1 MFATSKIFWPGMS
14 ADIRA
19 YVESCDTCA
28 TYCAKQPEQPLQMHE
43 VPERPWQKVGSDIFS
58 IKGRNYLVTVDYYS
72 QFIELDYLPET
83 NSATVITK
91 LKHHFARHG
100 IPDVVVSDNGPQ
112 YASSEFQ
119 CFARHWN
126 FQHKRIAPGNS
137 RANGQAESAV
147 KIIKNLMI
155 KSAKSGDDPYIAL
168 LNLRNTPNE
177 GMSSSPVQRLLR
189 RRTQSV
195 LPATPAVL
203 KPSKIPVSEHSR
215 LQWKRFQSAQGDCS
229 RSYLPPLRSGDR
241 VRMEPIDGKKEWRPA
256 SVTRAL
262 PHNNYEVWD
271 GTRSFTCARKF
282 LRKKP
287 STEPASSTVPDDSL
301 SQRHSGLIPCAVPLP
316 SQPTYRQQ
324 TSDNGDDDES
334 TLPAVPASPRS
345 RAPQTANSPPR
356 SVPLSS
362 TQTRSGRTVKAPSK
376 LNLSTLA

>member
-1 MFATSKIFWPGMS
+1 MS

-43 VPERPWQKVGSDIFS
+43 VPERPWQKVGSDIFT

-119 CFARHWN
+119 CFVRHWN

-137 RANGQAESAV
+137 RANGQAQAAV

-177 GMSSSPVQRLLR
+177 GMSSSPVQRLMG

-215 LQWKRFQSAQGDCS
+215 LQWKRFQPAQRDCS
-229 RSYLPPLRSGDR
+229 RSNLPPLRSGDH

-256 SVTRAL
+256 SVTTAL
-262 PHNNYEVWD
+262 PHNNSEVWD
-271 GTRSFTCARKF
+271 RTRSFIRARKF

-287 STEPASSTVPDDSL
+287 SPEPASSTVPDDSR
-301 SQRHSGLIPCAVPLP
+301 SQRPSGLIPCAVSLP

-334 TLPAVPASPRS
+334 TLPALHASPGS
-345 RAPQTANSPPR
+345 RAPLTANSPPR

-362 TQTRSGRTVKAPSK
+362 TQARSERTVKAPSK
-376 LNLSTLA
+376 LNLRTLA

>member
-1 MFATSKIFWPGMS
+1 MARPQGFRPHCGSAILQLQRRANRHSTEHETTLRQRCTLARHQGVNSCLRRARDLIFWPTMS

-19 YVESCDTCA
+19 YMESCDTCA
-28 TYCAKQPEQPLQMHE
+28 TYCAKQPEQPLHE

-83 NSATVITK
+83 NSATVITR

-137 RANGQAESAV
+137 RANRQAESAV

-177 GMSSSPVQRLLR
+177 GMSSSPIQRLMG
-189 RRTQSV
+189 RRTQSA

-203 KPSKIPVSEHSR
+203 KPPKTPVSKHSR
-215 LQWKRFQSAQGDCS
+215 LQWKRFQSAQRDCS
-229 RSYLPPLRSGDR
+229 RSNLPPLQLGDH
-241 VRMEPIDGKKEWRPA
+241 VRMGPIDGKKEWRPA

-262 PHNNYEVWD
+262 PHNNYEVCD
-271 GTRSFTCARKF
+271 GTRLFIRARKF

-287 STEPASSTVPDDSL
+287 SPEPASSTVPIFFL
-301 SQRHSGLIPCAVPLP
+301 A
-316 SQPTYRQQ
+316 TYRPDC
-324 TSDNGDDDES
+324 TE
-334 TLPAVPASPRS
+334 
-345 RAPQTANSPPR
+345 
-356 SVPLSS
+356 
-362 TQTRSGRTVKAPSK
+362 
-376 LNLSTLA
+376 

>member
-1 MFATSKIFWPGMS
+1 MVLPYFSYRDELTVQDGIILRGDRIVIQQSLRQDLKTKVHAGHQGVNSCLRRARDLIFWPGMS

-28 TYCAKQPEQPLQMHE
+28 TYCAKQPEQPLQMHQ

-83 NSATVITK
+83 NSATVIAK

-112 YASSEFQ
+112 YASSVIQ
-119 CFARHWN
+119 CFMRHWN
-126 FQHKRIAPGNS
+126 FHHKRIAPGNS

-177 GMSSSPVQRLLR
+177 GMSSSPVQRLMG

-195 LPATPAVL
+195 LPATPVVL
-203 KPSKIPVSEHSR
+203 KPSKIPVSEHSK
-215 LQWKRFQSAQGDCS
+215 LQWKRFQPAQRDCS
-229 RSYLPPLRSGDR
+229 RSNLPPLRSGDH

-256 SVTRAL
+256 SVTTAL
-262 PHNNYEVWD
+262 PPNNYII
-271 GTRSFTCARKF
+271 F
-282 LRKKP
+282 
-287 STEPASSTVPDDSL
+287 
-301 SQRHSGLIPCAVPLP
+301 
-316 SQPTYRQQ
+316 
-324 TSDNGDDDES
+324 
-334 TLPAVPASPRS
+334 
-345 RAPQTANSPPR
+345 
-356 SVPLSS
+356 
-362 TQTRSGRTVKAPSK
+362 
-376 LNLSTLA
+376 

>member
-1 MFATSKIFWPGMS
+1 MRGDRIVIPQSLRQDLKIKVHADHQDVNSCFRRARDLIFWPGMS

-43 VPERPWQKVGSDIFS
+43 DRERPWQKVGSDIFT
-58 IKGRNYLVTVDYYS
+58 IEGRNYVVTVDYYC

-91 LKHHFARHG
+91 LSHRFARHG
-100 IPDVVVSDNGPQ
+100 IPDAVVSENGPQ

-137 RANGQAESAV
+137 PANGQAESAV
-147 KIIKNLMI
+147 KIIK
-155 KSAKSGDDPYIAL
+155 SAKSGKDPHIAL

-177 GMSSSPVQRLLR
+177 GMSSSPVQRLMG

-215 LQWKRFQSAQGDCS
+215 LQCTSETAHVVT
-229 RSYLPPLRSGDR
+229 YLPFSQLITSAWSQSMVRRSGDQHR
-241 VRMEPIDGKKEWRPA
+241 
-256 SVTRAL
+256 
-262 PHNNYEVWD
+262 
-271 GTRSFTCARKF
+271 
-282 LRKKP
+282 
-287 STEPASSTVPDDSL
+287 
-301 SQRHSGLIPCAVPLP
+301 
-316 SQPTYRQQ
+316 
-324 TSDNGDDDES
+324 
-334 TLPAVPASPRS
+334 
-345 RAPQTANSPPR
+345 
-356 SVPLSS
+356 
-362 TQTRSGRTVKAPSK
+362 
-376 LNLSTLA
+376 